1 MSIFAVLKVVI
12 YGFDLLED
20 DINEMGRLHWGV
32 KPQRGLLHILT
43 AHPESAVREDVKR
56 ERRSP
61 CELFSPRQKQKKIAS
76 PRTYS
81 SKFSVI
87 SFLCTATESA
97 VCQIVHQAHV
107 SCSAQ

>member
-56 ERRSP
+56 STWA
-61 CELFSPRQKQKKIAS
+61 LFSSSETKKIAS

-97 VCQIVHQAHV
+97 VCQIFHQAHV